1 MHEISRA
8 STCTCAC
15 IYPRHAGKHDH
26 IIRFSSRYR
35 PSHSTLILTDLL
47 LLPRQMMYEGV
58 LAPCGVY
65 LFMRID
71 GKARTVRNCCRNLF
85 FHIVYPYY

>member
-1 MHEISRA
+1 M
-8 STCTCAC
+8 
-15 IYPRHAGKHDH
+15 
-26 IIRFSSRYR
+26 
-35 PSHSTLILTDLL
+35 ILTDLL